1 MDLLPI
7 LVMLLVLFLL
17 ARIGN
22 RLFERFGMPGLIG
35 EIIIGIAIA
44 NVVIDGTSLLTI
56 LDIDI
61 PAPGEESTNINYSVM
76 YTFAELGVIFL
87 LFSVGL
93 ETKVGTLLSVGKTAM
108 FVAGLGVIVP
118 FVLGFAFIMA
128 QEGEFNHA
136 MFLGAAMVATS
147 VGITARVIKDMHLME
162 KRESRIIVGAAVI
175 DDVLGMVVLAIVKGI
190 ADSGDAGLEI
200 LDLIIIV
207 VEAVIFVMAVIA
219 FAKYCSPKVYRFKM
233 RYYESYTKRTGKVP
247 RGYNDFIIGIIVC
260 FALAAFAEYIG
271 LAAIIGAFLAGMVFA
286 DHAWES
292 GMDKKV
298 DTLTTFMISFFFL
311 NVGLQGDL
319 SAFTTTDIMIDV
331 VIVILLAL
339 VSKYIGCGLGARLG
353 EKMDKDSC
361 QIIGVGMIP
370 RGEVGIIVA
379 SIGLHI
385 MVNGEPA
392 LSQGLYSVIV
402 IMAVAT
408 TIIAPPVLSKLFRRK
423 YKPEYTATADDL
435 T

>member
-7 LVMLLVLFLL
+7 LVMLLVLLAI

-22 RLFERFGMPGLIG
+22 RLVERFGMPGLIG
-35 EIIIGIAIA
+35 EIIIGILIA
-44 NVVIDGTSLLTI
+44 NIVIDGTSLLTL
-56 LDIDI
+56 LDITI
-61 PAPGEESTNINYSVM
+61 PEPGEESTSVNYSIL

-93 ETKVGTLLSVGKTAM
+93 ETKVSNLLSVGKTAM
-108 FVAGLGVIVP
+108 LVAVLGVIVP

-175 DDVLGMVVLAIVKGI
+175 DDVLGMIVLAIVKGI
-190 ADSGDAGLEI
+190 ADSGDGGLEI
-200 LDLIIIV
+200 LDLLVIV
-207 VEAVIFVMAVIA
+207 AEACVFVLAVIA
-219 FAKYCSPKVYRFKM
+219 FAKYCSPKFYELKM
-233 RYYESYTKRTGKVP
+233 RYYDSYTKKTGKVP
-247 RGYNDFIIGIIVC
+247 RGYNDFIIGVVTC
-260 FALAAFAEYIG
+260 LGLAAFAEYIG
-271 LAAIIGAFLAGMVFA
+271 LAAIIGAFLAGMIFA

-292 GMDKKV
+292 GLDKKV

-311 NVGLQGDL
+311 NVGLQVDL
-319 SAFTTTDIMIDV
+319 SAFSSVGIMIDV
-331 VIVILLAL
+331 VVVLAL
-339 VSKYIGCGLGARLG
+339 ALISKFIGCGLGARLG
-353 EKMDKDSC
+353 EKMDKTSC

-385 MVNGEPA
+385 MVDGESA
-392 LSQGLYSVIV
+392 LSSELYSVIV

-408 TIIAPPVLSKLFRRK
+408 TIIAPPILSKLFRKK
-423 YKPEYTATADDL
+423 YDEQFTATADDL

>member
-1 MDLLPI
+1 MELLSI
-7 LVMLLVLFLL
+7 LLMLLVLFAL

-22 RLFERFGMPGLIG
+22 RLFELFGMPGLIG
-35 EIIIGIAIA
+35 EIIVGIIIA

-56 LDIDI
+56 LDVTI
-61 PAPGEESTNINYSVM
+61 PEPGSDDAGPTYSIL

-93 ETKVGTLLSVGKTAM
+93 ETKVGTLLSVGRTAM
-108 FVAGLGVIVP
+108 FVAGLGVLVP

-175 DDVLGMVVLAIVKGI
+175 DDVLGMIVLAIVKGI
-190 ADSGDAGLEI
+190 ADSGDSGFEI
-200 LDLIIIV
+200 LDLVIIII
-207 VEAVIFVMAVIA
+207 EACAFVLAIIA
-219 FAKYCSPKVYRFKM
+219 FAKYCVPRIHAWRQKQV
-233 RYYESYTKRTGKVP
+233 EEYTEKTGKVP
-247 RGYNDFIIGIIVC
+247 RGINDFILGIIVC
-260 FALAAFAEYIG
+260 LALAAFAEYIG
-271 LAAIIGAFLAGMVFA
+271 LAAIIGAFLAGMLFA
-286 DHAWES
+286 DHAWET

-298 DTLTTFMISFFFL
+298 DTLTTFLISFFFL
-311 NVGLQGDL
+311 NVGLQVDL
-319 SAFTTTDIMIDV
+319 SAFTTVDIVIDV
-331 VIVILLAL
+331 VVILALAL
-339 VSKYIGCGLGARLG
+339 ISKFIGCGLGARLG
-353 EKMDKDSC
+353 EKMDGDSC
-361 QIIGVGMIP
+361 KIIGVGMVP

-385 MVNGEPA
+385 MVDGESA
-392 LSQGLYSVIV
+392 LSPELYSVIV

-408 TIIAPPVLSKLFRRK
+408 TIIAPPILTKFFRKK
-423 YKPEYTATADDL
+423 YADDFADPSE
-435 T
+435 